1 MKDWKKSS
9 EQEKIAV
16 PSVRALI
23 DFLSR
28 KSYIW
33 CPLDSTIAEN
43 VRYVR
48 ERIAAA
54 CGRNGKDPGNVRLVA
69 VTKTFDAAKVREA
82 VESGISD
89 IGENFVQELLEK
101 REEISNPAIQW
112 HFVGHLQSN
121 KVRFIADFVHLIHS
135 VDRRSVAEEIDKRG
149 AKIGRVVEALVEVNT
164 TGEQTKFGVKP
175 EETVEFIRSI
185 AHLRNLKL
193 KGLMTIGP
201 FLPNPED
208 SRPAFRTLRALS
220 DEVRKNDIENV
231 EMTDL
236 SMGMTHDFEVAIEEG
251 ATMIRLGTAIFGSRK
266 KVGQ

>member
-1 MKDWKKSS
+1 
-9 EQEKIAV
+9 
-16 PSVRALI
+16 
-23 DFLSR
+23 
-28 KSYIW
+28 
-33 CPLDSTIAEN
+33 LDSIIAEN

-48 ERIAAA
+48 ERIERA
-54 CGRNGKDPGNVRLVA
+54 CERSGKNPQSVRLIA
-69 VTKTFDAAKVREA
+69 ITKTFDAAKVRGA

-101 REEISNPAIQW
+101 REATNNPAIRW

-121 KVRFIADFVHLIHS
+121 KVKFIADFVHLIHS
-135 VDRRSVAEEIDKRG
+135 VDRPSVAEEINKRG

-185 AHLRNLKL
+185 AHLRNLRI

-220 DEVRKNDIENV
+220 DEVRKEEIENV

-251 ATMIRLGTAIFGSRK
+251 ATMVRLGTAIFGPRK
-266 KVGQ
+266 KADQ

>member
-1 MKDWKKSS
+1 VSPGAS
-9 EQEKIAV
+9 T
-16 PSVRALI
+16 LI

-33 CPLDSTIAEN
+33 CPLDSIIAEN

-48 ERIAAA
+48 ERIERA
-54 CGRNGKDPGNVRLVA
+54 CERSGKNPQSVRLIA
-69 VTKTFDAAKVREA
+69 ITKTFDAAKVRGA

-101 REEISNPAIQW
+101 REATNNPAIRW

-121 KVRFIADFVHLIHS
+121 KVKFIADFVHLIHS
-135 VDRRSVAEEIDKRG
+135 VDRPSVAEEINKRG

-185 AHLRNLKL
+185 AHLRNLRI

-220 DEVRKNDIENV
+220 DEVRKEEIENV

-251 ATMIRLGTAIFGSRK
+251 ATMVRLGTAIFGPRK
-266 KVGQ
+266 KADQ

>member
-1 MKDWKKSS
+1 MKDWRKSS
-9 EQEKIAV
+9 EQDRRVV
-16 PSVRALI
+16 PSRRALI

-33 CPLDSTIAEN
+33 CPLDSRIAEN

-48 ERIAAA
+48 ERIARA
-54 CGRNGKDPGNVRLVA
+54 CERSGKDPGNVRLIA
-69 VTKTFDAAKVREA
+69 VTKTFDAARVLEA
-82 VESGISD
+82 VESGVSD
-89 IGENFVQELLEK
+89 IGENFVQELLGK
-101 REEISNPAIQW
+101 REKINNPAIQW

-135 VDRRSVAEEIDKRG
+135 VDHRSVAEEIDKRG
-149 AKIGRVVEALVEVNT
+149 AKIGRVVNALVEVNT
-164 TGEQTKFGVKP
+164 TGEQTKFGTRP

-185 AHLRNLKL
+185 AHLKNLKL

-201 FLPNPED
+201 FLPSPED
-208 SRPAFRTLRALS
+208 SRPSFRMLRALS
-220 DEVRKNDIENV
+220 DEVRKEEIENV

-251 ATMIRLGTAIFGSRK
+251 ATMIRLGTAIFGPRK
-266 KVGQ
+266 KADK

>member
-1 MKDWKKSS
+1 
-9 EQEKIAV
+9 
-16 PSVRALI
+16 
-23 DFLSR
+23 
-28 KSYIW
+28 
-33 CPLDSTIAEN
+33 LDSRIAEN

-48 ERIAAA
+48 ERIARA
-54 CGRNGKDPGNVRLVA
+54 CERSSKDPENVRLIA
-69 VTKTFDAAKVREA
+69 VTKTFDAARVGEA

-101 REEISNPAIQW
+101 REEINNPVIQW

-149 AKIGRVVEALVEVNT
+149 AKIGRVIEALVEVNT

-175 EETVEFIRSI
+175 EETVGFIKSI
-185 AHLRNLKL
+185 AHLRNLRI

-201 FLPNPED
+201 FLPSPED

-220 DEVRKNDIENV
+220 DEVRTEEIENV

-251 ATMIRLGTAIFGSRK
+251 ATMIRLGTAIFGPRK
-266 KVGQ
+266 KADQ